1 MLLSSLE
8 SPSQSEPGLRW
19 HWSLGCKVP
28 LLGMPY
34 IPVVTC
40 CGVLK
45 QDWPS
50 WVPSAHPKCSLGS
63 LSPTVCLA
71 VATALRRAGFLES
84 RALGNLALS
93 SAEIWLLTLNDF
105 LSYDVLCYLT
115 GNKSGML
122 TARLSPSLAFPEAAL
137 HQPPSHVL
145 LLSPLL
151 MTLHKC
157 STLFL
162 GHFLCVPRLTVLGCA
177 GWDPAPPA
185 GSVPHSLS
193 RYHLDQVQRARIMQH
208 PRSLSESHWWSL
220 QYSTALFP
228 DDPLCPSPL
237 SPTKPCMAVLCSQ
250 PPVLHLTPNIPRP
263 SCVQP
268 FPPSWGKENS
278 PTAVVVYKCS
288 SERFAFS
295 FFFFF
300 SWGWK
305 LAPGVFAPAV
315 RRKGTAEGEA
325 VPWLLAPNTLHLLSC
340 QGRGQLEPLPPS
352 HIPVGVS
359 LVEDRS

>member
-1 MLLSSLE
+1 
-8 SPSQSEPGLRW
+8 
-19 HWSLGCKVP
+19 
-28 LLGMPY
+28 
-34 IPVVTC
+34 
-40 CGVLK
+40 
-45 QDWPS
+45 
-50 WVPSAHPKCSLGS
+50 
-63 LSPTVCLA
+63 
-71 VATALRRAGFLES
+71 
-84 RALGNLALS
+84 
-93 SAEIWLLTLNDF
+93 
-105 LSYDVLCYLT
+105 
-115 GNKSGML
+115 
-122 TARLSPSLAFPEAAL
+122 
-137 HQPPSHVL
+137 
-145 LLSPLL
+145 

-300 SWGWK
+300 FLGLEIGSRCFCSGRAQEGHCGGRGCAVAAGPQHI
-305 LAPGVFAPAV
+305 APPQLPGQGATGATSPL
-315 RRKGTAEGEA
+315 TH
-325 VPWLLAPNTLHLLSC
+325 P
-340 QGRGQLEPLPPS
+340 GRGQP
-352 HIPVGVS
+352 G
-359 LVEDRS
+359 

>member
-1 MLLSSLE
+1 
-8 SPSQSEPGLRW
+8 
-19 HWSLGCKVP
+19 
-28 LLGMPY
+28 
-34 IPVVTC
+34 
-40 CGVLK
+40 
-45 QDWPS
+45 
-50 WVPSAHPKCSLGS
+50 
-63 LSPTVCLA
+63 
-71 VATALRRAGFLES
+71 
-84 RALGNLALS
+84 
-93 SAEIWLLTLNDF
+93 
-105 LSYDVLCYLT
+105 
-115 GNKSGML
+115 ML

-288 SERFAFS
+288 SERYAFS
-295 FFFFF
+295 FFFFS